1 MAPEGVGK
9 IDAMAGR
16 KQERDWRTEAGERA
30 RFMQDVLPTGLVPV
44 LAIGSFVTVLVGG
57 SLLDLF
63 QVDPWF
69 GIAVVVFAIYVA
81 SFEGAFSRWQA
92 VVEVA
97 DAGGTLPLALAD
109 VLANLVSRGKA
120 LCVRV
125 EEDATWGVIHH
136 GSGFQ
141 GWVTA
146 STDVLN
152 AEVPELAIW
161 LHQMNSPSRRSAAL
175 PGDPKQS
182 ALTQFRWSI
191 DRLADIEDIV
201 RARGDGGHPEGH
213 EKTDR
218 LLLLDRC
225 LRLFQESDNLK
236 RRLVA
241 GMSMFPGYLEADEV
255 DKLVADCSERLGAVL
270 LEVFGSQRASE
281 LVESA
286 TVDAVWTMR
295 DDINQEDAGLFMRR
309 AQALRDALRCDALT
323 IRP

>member
-1 MAPEGVGK
+1 
-9 IDAMAGR
+9 MAGR
-16 KQERDWRTEAGERA
+16 EQARGWRTGAGERV

-44 LAIGSFVTVLVGG
+44 LAIGGFVTVLVGG

-69 GIAVVVFAIYVA
+69 GIAVVVIAIYVA
-81 SFEGAFSRWQA
+81 SFEGTFNRWRA
-92 VVEVA
+92 AVEVA

-120 LCVRV
+120 ICVKV
-125 EEDATWGVIHH
+125 EEDETWGVIHH
-136 GSGFQ
+136 ESGFQ
-141 GWVTA
+141 GWVTS

-161 LHQMNSPSRRSAAL
+161 LHQMNSPSRRPATLPAA
-175 PGDPKQS
+175 PKQS

-201 RARGDGGHPEGH
+201 RARSEGGHPDGH
-213 EKTDR
+213 EKTDH
-218 LLLLDRC
+218 LLLLDRS
-225 LRLFQESDNLK
+225 LKLFQESDNLK

-241 GMSMFPGYLEADEV
+241 GMGMFPGYLEAEEV
-255 DKLVADCSERLGAVL
+255 DRLVADCSERLGAVL
-270 LEVFGSQRASE
+270 IEVFGSQRASE
-281 LVESA
+281 LVESV
-286 TVDAVWTMR
+286 TVDAAWTMR
-295 DDINQEDAGLFMRR
+295 DDINQEEAELFMRR
-309 AQALRDALRCDALT
+309 AQAVRDALRCDALT